1 MSKRVKNHLP
11 VLRALVSLRP
21 QERKSFLCHSSDDFI
36 LTLCEI
42 ALNVLKGNIPLSKA
56 QYNKLKKQK
65 RLIKLFADKK
75 VSLKRK
81 RQSINQSGGF
91 LGTLLSVAIP
101 VISGLLAARK
111 S

>member
-1 MSKRVKNHLP
+1 MSKRVKKHLP

-42 ALNVLKGNIPLSKA
+42 ALNVLKGNIPLSKV
-56 QYNKLKKQK
+56 QFNKLKKQK

-75 VSLKRK
+75 VSLRQK
-81 RQSINQSGGF
+81 RQLTQRGGF

-101 VISGLLAARK
+101 VISGLLSGHK